1 MGNKKRILAWIL
13 SLAMVFGLFAGQVS
27 VAKAASLGIYKFELE
42 SDKLPSEGGEL
53 VVNIQFDDFATT
65 DIPIYYQLKKAVG
78 EYEYEVVEGYDNVEG
93 QVVGNKLKINIP
105 ANKETKDVKYKLIV
119 NLTSGKFETLWGTAE
134 TGAKRATFTVAA
146 ATGTEP
152 GTPDTQKVLPDES
165 HFRARAVDQNGNPVA
180 GVKFDVKNSYNN
192 LTPKSV
198 TSDANGVVE
207 IAIDQYDTDAAKTIS
222 LAENDKWECE
232 TTHSYTT
239 YYYEGKIEKIDGQN
253 LKDINEELVYVLKE
267 KGAVEKADKAALKA
281 AIDEATAIDTDKYSA
296 GVEELKNALAEAN
309 TVYANEKATQ
319 TEVDAQVTKV
329 KAAIAALVEKADK
342 AALKAAIDEAT
353 AIDTNKY
360 SAGVEELKSAL
371 AEANTVYANEKA
383 TQTEVDA
390 QVKSLKAAISALV
403 EKEPQPEPKPEPQPE
418 VKKVGTVAL
427 KTTVYTYNGKVKKP
441 AVVARNDKKKVIS
454 ASDYTVKYAAGRK
467 NVGKYSVTVTFKNGY
482 KGKYTKTFTI
492 LPKGTKMS
500 SVKAA
505 KKAFTAK
512 WAKQSVQT
520 TGYQVQYS
528 TSKNFKK
535 SVKTATISKNKTVSK
550 TVKKLKAKKTYYV
563 RVRTYKTVKV
573 NGKSVKL
580 YSGWSSAKSVKT
592 K

>member
-207 IAIDQYDTDAAKTIS
+207 IAIDQYDIDAAKTIS

-390 QVKSLKAAISALV
+390 QVKSLKAAIEALV
-403 EKEPQPEPKPEPQPE
+403 EKEPEPQPE
-418 VKKVGTVAL
+418 VKKVGSVAL

-441 AVVARNDKKKVIS
+441 AVVAKNDKKKVIS

-492 LPKGTKMS
+492 LPKATKMS

>member
-53 VVNIQFDDFATT
+53 VVNIQFDDFSTT

-207 IAIDQYDTDAAKTIS
+207 IAIDQYDIDAAKTIS

-329 KAAIAALVEKADK
+329 KAAIAALVEK
-342 AALKAAIDEAT
+342 E
-353 AIDTNKY
+353 
-360 SAGVEELKSAL
+360 
-371 AEANTVYANEKA
+371 
-383 TQTEVDA
+383 
-390 QVKSLKAAISALV
+390 
-403 EKEPQPEPKPEPQPE
+403 PEPQPE
-418 VKKVGTVAL
+418 VKKVGSVAL

-441 AVVARNDKKKVIS
+441 AVVAKNDKKKVIS

-492 LPKGTKMS
+492 RPKATKMS

-520 TGYQVQYS
+520 SGYQVQYS

-535 SVKTATISKNKTVSK
+535 SVKTSTITKNKTVSK

>member
-152 GTPDTQKVLPDES
+152 GAPDTQKVLPDES

-207 IAIDQYDTDAAKTIS
+207 IAIDQYDIDAAKTIS

-329 KAAIAALVEKADK
+329 KAAIAALVEK
-342 AALKAAIDEAT
+342 E
-353 AIDTNKY
+353 
-360 SAGVEELKSAL
+360 
-371 AEANTVYANEKA
+371 
-383 TQTEVDA
+383 
-390 QVKSLKAAISALV
+390 
-403 EKEPQPEPKPEPQPE
+403 PEPQPE
-418 VKKVGTVAL
+418 VKKVGSVAL

-441 AVVARNDKKKVIS
+441 AVVAKNDKKKVIS

-492 LPKGTKMS
+492 LPKATKMS

-520 TGYQVQYS
+520 SGYQVQYS

-535 SVKTATISKNKTVSK
+535 SVKTSTITKNKTVSK

>member
-1 MGNKKRILAWIL
+1 
-13 SLAMVFGLFAGQVS
+13 MVFGLFAGQVS

-105 ANKETKDVKYKLIV
+105 ANKETKDAKYKLIV

-146 ATGTEP
+146 ASGTEP

-192 LTPKSV
+192 LTSKSV

-207 IAIDQYDTDAAKTIS
+207 IAIDQYDIDAAKTIS

-253 LKDINEELVYVLKE
+253 LRDISEELVYVLKE
-267 KGAVEKADKAALKA
+267 KGAAEKADKVALKA
-281 AIDEATAIDTDKYSA
+281 AIDEATAIDTNKYSA

-319 TEVDAQVTKV
+319 TEVDAQV
-329 KAAIAALVEKADK
+329 AN
-342 AALKAAIDEAT
+342 LKAAIE
-353 AIDTNKY
+353 
-360 SAGVEELKSAL
+360 
-371 AEANTVYANEKA
+371 
-383 TQTEVDA
+383 
-390 QVKSLKAAISALV
+390 ALV
-403 EKEPQPEPKPEPQPE
+403 EKEPQPEPKPEPEPQPE

-441 AVVARNDKKKVIS
+441 AVVAKNDKKKVIS

>member
-13 SLAMVFGLFAGQVS
+13 SLAMVFGLFAGQVN

-207 IAIDQYDTDAAKTIS
+207 IAIDQYDIDAAKTIS

-296 GVEELKNALAEAN
+296 GVEELKSALAEAN

-329 KAAIAALVEKADK
+329 KAAIAALVEK
-342 AALKAAIDEAT
+342 E
-353 AIDTNKY
+353 
-360 SAGVEELKSAL
+360 
-371 AEANTVYANEKA
+371 
-383 TQTEVDA
+383 
-390 QVKSLKAAISALV
+390 
-403 EKEPQPEPKPEPQPE
+403 PEPQPE
-418 VKKVGTVAL
+418 VKKVGSVAL

-441 AVVARNDKKKVIS
+441 AVVAKNDKKKVIS

-492 LPKGTKMS
+492 LPKATKMS

-520 TGYQVQYS
+520 SGYQVQYS

-535 SVKTATISKNKTVSK
+535 SVKTSTITKNKTVSK

>member
-192 LTPKSV
+192 LAPKSV

-207 IAIDQYDTDAAKTIS
+207 IAIDQYDVDVAKTIS

-239 YYYEGKIEKIDGQN
+239 YYYDGKIEKIDGQN

-390 QVKSLKAAISALV
+390 QVKSLKAAIEALV
-403 EKEPQPEPKPEPQPE
+403 EKEPEPQPE
-418 VKKVGTVAL
+418 VKKVGSVAL

-441 AVVARNDKKKVIS
+441 AVVAKNDKKKVIS

-492 LPKGTKMS
+492 LPKATKMS

-520 TGYQVQYS
+520 SGYQVQYS

-535 SVKTATISKNKTVSK
+535 SVKTSTITKNKTVSK

>member
-105 ANKETKDVKYKLIV
+105 ANKETKDAKYKLIV

-146 ATGTEP
+146 ASGTEP

-192 LTPKSV
+192 LTSKSV

-207 IAIDQYDTDAAKTIS
+207 IAIDQYDIDAAKTIS

-253 LKDINEELVYVLKE
+253 LRDISEELVYVLKE
-267 KGAVEKADKAALKA
+267 KGAAEKADKVALKA
-281 AIDEATAIDTDKYSA
+281 AIDEATAIDTNKYSA

-319 TEVDAQVTKV
+319 TEVDAQV
-329 KAAIAALVEKADK
+329 AN
-342 AALKAAIDEAT
+342 LKAAIE
-353 AIDTNKY
+353 
-360 SAGVEELKSAL
+360 
-371 AEANTVYANEKA
+371 
-383 TQTEVDA
+383 
-390 QVKSLKAAISALV
+390 ALV
-403 EKEPQPEPKPEPQPE
+403 EKEPQPE
-418 VKKVGTVAL
+418 VKKVGAVAL

-441 AVVARNDKKKVIS
+441 AVVAKNDKKKVIP

-492 LPKGTKMS
+492 LPKGTKVS

>member
-53 VVNIQFDDFATT
+53 VVNIQFDDFSTT

-207 IAIDQYDTDAAKTIS
+207 IAIDQYDIDAAKTIS

-390 QVKSLKAAISALV
+390 QVKSLKAAIEALV
-403 EKEPQPEPKPEPQPE
+403 EKEPEPQPE
-418 VKKVGTVAL
+418 VKKVGSVAL

-441 AVVARNDKKKVIS
+441 AVVAKNDKKKVIS

-482 KGKYTKTFTI
+482 KGKYAKTFTI
-492 LPKGTKMS
+492 LPKATKMS